1 MKKMFL
7 LSVAAACVLNAGIV
21 DGVALTVNGKV
32 VTMYEIVKLSEERK
46 ISRQDAIELLIEKRL
61 EDAELAKQDIKIDE
75 FELDKRVE
83 QIASSNGLSLSQ
95 FKEALEKRFIS
106 YSDYRNEV
114 KNKMSRER
122 LLQKITY
129 QKYTPV
135 DEKDLKLFFEN
146 NKQDFSVPGKID
158 VLQYSSKDKAALER
172 AIISPMSTEQGI
184 AKEELTI
191 ETKTL
196 DASLVYILK
205 NTKDGSFTQIMPIKD
220 QFISFYVKDKKDF
233 GAPEFDSVKNEVFEK
248 VSAKKE
254 EDAVKGYFEKLKA
267 SAKIKV
273 VRLPN

>member
-1 MKKMFL
+1 
-7 LSVAAACVLNAGIV
+7 
-21 DGVALTVNGKV
+21 
-32 VTMYEIVKLSEERK
+32 MYEIVKLSEERK

-106 YSDYRNEV
+106 YGDYRNEV

-146 NKQDFSVPGKID
+146 NKQEFSVPGKID

-233 GAPEFDSVKNEVFEK
+233 GAPEFESVKNEVFEK